1 MLRRLTNTHTKEA
14 IRFFLISVTGLG
26 IDIGVAWALI
36 AFSGAPDSVA
46 AIVGFSVATVTNY
59 FGHQLWTFREGEQ
72 RVSLRRFVA
81 FAGVVVLTL
90 AVRLVVLDFLGPLLP
105 GSGLNAPIR
114 LGLAATVSF
123 FVSFLL
129 SKFLIFHHR
138 VDSRIR

>member
-1 MLRRLTNTHTKEA
+1 MLRRLANSRTEEA
-14 IRFFLISVTGLG
+14 VRFFLISVTGLA

-36 AFSGAPDSVA
+36 AFGGAPDSVA
-46 AIVGFSVATVTNY
+46 ALVGFSVATVTNY
-59 FGHQLWTFREGEQ
+59 FGHQLWTFREGER

-90 AVRLVVLDFLGPLLP
+90 AVRLLILDLLGPLLP

-123 FVSFLL
+123 FVSFLM
-129 SKFLIFHHR
+129 SKFLIFHIQ
-138 VDSRIR
+138 VDSRVR